1 MGKQIIRFGILFA
14 FCLTFISACTST
26 APTTAPVEATVA
38 ALSTQVAQQGTVV
51 SYLST
56 RVDASRAGTPTPP
69 GFKPTVT
76 PWLTPTS
83 ASSSATLI
91 EYSRTGGFAGFD
103 DKLKI
108 DASGHATLA
117 RRTANTEFNLTTD
130 ELNQLQVA
138 LRDASFASIPEDS
151 VPKQLAPDEFS
162 YTVTYANHTV
172 KTSDTAMP
180 SKLQPVIQALNAVI
194 AKAK

>member
-1 MGKQIIRFGILFA
+1 MGKQIIRFGLVFA
-14 FCLTFISACTST
+14 LCLTFISACTST

-38 ALSTQVAQQGTVV
+38 ALSTDVARNSTIV

-56 RVDASRAGTPTPP
+56 EVMASRAGTPTPV
-69 GFKPTVT
+69 GFIPTMT
-76 PWLTPTS
+76 PWFTPTPA
-83 ASSSATLI
+83 ASSAI
-91 EYSRTGGFAGFD
+91 FVEYSRTGGIAGFN

-108 DASGHATLA
+108 DSSGHVTLA
-117 RRTANTEFNLTTD
+117 QRTANFQFNLTTD
-130 ELNQLQVA
+130 ELNQLQVSF
-138 LRDASFASIPEDS
+138 RDANFVSIPENS
-151 VPKQLAPDEFS
+151 LPKQLVPDEFS

-180 SKLQPVIQALNAVI
+180 AKLQPVIKALNGII